1 MSFLIKPYTG
11 HVGVCVLNRT
21 GIGASNT
28 WTLQGGTFTPT
39 INTSN
44 DTVTLQGGF
53 RYFIQWNWALND
65 SVVSFNTKNLQA
77 ILSTTSAIV
86 RSKAV
91 ANKAN
96 STFAT
101 TQLLEATITFDSPC
115 DSTISQIATAYES
128 QSSSLIIWRFP
139 L

>member
-1 MSFLIKPYTG
+1 L
-11 HVGVCVLNRT
+11 
-21 GIGASNT
+21 
-28 WTLQGGTFTPT
+28 
-39 INTSN
+39 
-44 DTVTLQGGF
+44 
-53 RYFIQWNWALND
+53 
-65 SVVSFNTKNLQA
+65 
-77 ILSTTSAIV
+77 
-86 RSKAV
+86 

>member
-11 HVGVCVLNRT
+11 HVGVCILNRASAT
-21 GIGASNT
+21 ASNT
-28 WTLQGGTFTPT
+28 WVIQGGTFTPT
-39 INTSN
+39 INAN
-44 DTVTLQGGF
+44 DTVSLQGGF

-65 SVVSFNTKNLQA
+65 SSVSLNTKFLQA
-77 ILSTTSAIV
+77 ILSTTSAPV
-86 RSKAV
+86 RSKLL
-91 ANKAN
+91 ANRADGTG
-96 STFAT
+96 S
-101 TQLLEATITFDSPC
+101 QVLEATITFDSPC